1 MLIVVVVSAWWCM
14 RCIPDGGVWDIVC
27 DVAYWP
33 TAPILGFSR
42 FPPLLEG
49 RRAWI
54 FLILTCFDHIPTGN
68 RNRHKDFTSDLC
80 RSGAPLR
87 SAYTFNVE
95 EVAGLDPDLAA
106 LRTGLCPEGAAGRE
120 PQPGL
125 RLEAFT
131 ALAEI
136 AVQCQDLRTSR

>member
-1 MLIVVVVSAWWCM
+1 MDNSNLNLLRPHTHGQPQPPQGFYIGSL
-14 RCIPDGGVWDIVC
+14 PVW
-27 DVAYWP
+27 
-33 TAPILGFSR
+33 
-42 FPPLLEG
+42 
-49 RRAWI
+49 
-54 FLILTCFDHIPTGN
+54 
-68 RNRHKDFTSDLC
+68 
-80 RSGAPLR
+80 APLR

-125 RLEAFT
+125 RLEAFI

-136 AVQCQDLRTSR
+136 AVQCQDLHTSR